1 MYKVCD
7 KLLENVV
14 QSLPKWE
21 GEKRRDA
28 SKKELH
34 LTSLVVVILIVMTLF
49 SADMFMLQD

>member
-14 QSLPKWE
+14 QCLPKWE

-28 SKKELH
+28 SKKERH
-34 LTSLVVVILIVMTLF
+34 LTSLVVVIVIVMTLY